1 MQPAQPNRFTLI
13 DALIF
18 LAALATGDIWLVESR
33 ALLEVFA
40 ASESFW
46 LRQVL
51 HPLAAFFCALTLV
64 LLLLRFRAPRPRL
77 AFCLRQPG
85 TAACLIAT
93 MFLSLEVLNHFLDLT
108 MRFGDIILLTNS
120 GGCYS
125 SGRRIP
131 GVSLLGSIA
140 FSVGVTPGLAV
151 AGAFL
156 TLVSAGKWRPK
167 SSPIDRAGRA
177 LRMVLDRPCAGIRHG
192 AALGKL
198 SGVF

>member
-1 MQPAQPNRFTLI
+1 MQLAQPRPFTRI
-13 DALIF
+13 DALIL
-18 LAALATGDIWLVESR
+18 LATLATGAIWLVESR
-33 ALLEVFA
+33 ALLEIFA

-46 LRQVL
+46 LRQAL
-51 HPLAAFFCALTLV
+51 HPLAAFFAPMTLALLI
-64 LLLLRFRAPRPRL
+64 LRFRTPRPRL
-77 AFCLRQPG
+77 ALCLRQPG

-108 MRFGDIILLTNS
+108 MRFGDIILLANS

-140 FSVGVTPGLAV
+140 FSLGVTPGLAV
-151 AGAFL
+151 AGAL
-156 TLVSAGKWRPK
+156 LALASAGKWRPE

-177 LRMVLDRPCAGIRHG
+177 LGWFWIALALAFAMVPLWET
-192 AALGKL
+192 
-198 SGVF
+198 